1 MNPLNL
7 LSERSA
13 NPSGRDCS
21 MFPAGFN
28 PNGPKVLRLRKL
40 AKFTQRKV
48 DLYWDALDS
57 LAIANLQG
65 GASTVRQCFEF
76 WKETSRHIVLEEVG
90 YATCCKLHFLYAV
103 KGWVH
108 IWHEIRGGRI

>member
-7 LSERSA
+7 LPSGPA
-13 NPSGRDCS
+13 KPSGRDCS

-28 PNGPKVLRLRKL
+28 PNGPKLLRLRKL

-48 DLYWDALDS
+48 DLYWDALDT

-65 GASTVRQCFEF
+65 GASTVHRRHFAKSAIAYPF
-76 WKETSRHIVLEEVG
+76 LSRVTPFPNFSRG
-90 YATCCKLHFLYAV
+90 YRATC
-103 KGWVH
+103 
-108 IWHEIRGGRI
+108 